1 LRASFRSVV
10 LPLVVVA
17 LVACGQ
23 PAVRTA
29 PKAAPTP
36 TPAPTPAPTA
46 EPLPEAEMPL
56 PPEAPPEPPPEP
68 PPAAFPSGA
77 DITVRVGLLSDQT
90 GISFPAGAPELRVTW
105 EGQTWKVISGVRIEP
120 APGST
125 EAGVFRVQVAALR
138 DEGQATALASN
149 LRRTSGEAVDSV
161 FDAESGLYR
170 VRFGRYVTRDE
181 ADQARRG
188 LARYGVGDAWVV
200 SEGGSVRQP
209 ALRVTQAGQS
219 VSIPGRWAAM
229 ESPGG
234 DGIAVGKGR
243 YRGRI
248 LVFLNDRGTLNVIDE
263 LPLEQYLRGVV
274 PSELGP
280 AQYPEVEALKAQAVA
295 ARTYAVR
302 TLGEF
307 RQEGFD
313 ICATPRC
320 QAYDGMG
327 VEHPRS
333 DQAVAATRG
342 QILLWE
348 GQPID
353 ALYSAT
359 CGGHTEDVG
368 VVFPLKKGEPYLKGV
383 PCMEAGV
390 AQLGG
395 AIASGTWPHTVVAA
409 LLGAGADAPQ
419 AYGEQLL
426 LLARLAGVPAQP
438 AVLQSFDAR
447 EVRRF
452 VAATFDLALDA
463 RLFVA
468 AEDLP
473 YLVQAPPVG
482 WSEEDRRLAALFVKL
497 GLTEGTAAQLQPADR
512 DDLLYHLAVYLRVL
526 REESATFLALG
537 GGQIHVRATDKEAKE
552 RDVTIAP
559 TLLTFRRSG
568 EVTTASTLALVPGD
582 ELQLVWQGDALVGL
596 VQTVHPQGV
605 AYDRSSS
612 WSSWH
617 RYRSDKDLQTLVQ
630 QRYPGFPFRGLE
642 IVSRGVSGRV
652 GELRLLG
659 ADGKSELVD
668 GLAVRWTLDLPD
680 TLFTAR
686 RLVPERGDP
695 GWLFTGRGWG
705 HGVGLCQVGAY
716 GMALRGH
723 DYTEILA
730 HYYPGARLGGIP
742 TQVRAAST
750 AARAAAAAA
759 VVSTRR

>member
-1 LRASFRSVV
+1 
-10 LPLVVVA
+10 
-17 LVACGQ
+17 
-23 PAVRTA
+23 
-29 PKAAPTP
+29 
-36 TPAPTPAPTA
+36 
-46 EPLPEAEMPL
+46 
-56 PPEAPPEPPPEP
+56 
-68 PPAAFPSGA
+68 
-77 DITVRVGLLSDQT
+77 
-90 GISFPAGAPELRVTW
+90 
-105 EGQTWKVISGVRIEP
+105 
-120 APGST
+120 
-125 EAGVFRVQVAALR
+125 
-138 DEGQATALASN
+138 
-149 LRRTSGEAVDSV
+149 
-161 FDAESGLYR
+161 
-170 VRFGRYVTRDE
+170 
-181 ADQARRG
+181 
-188 LARYGVGDAWVV
+188 
-200 SEGGSVRQP
+200 VRQP

-219 VSIPGRWAAM
+219 VSIPGRWVAM

-248 LVFLNDRGTLNVIDE
+248 LLFLNDRGTLNVIDE

-333 DQAVAATRG
+333 DQAVAETRG

-368 VVFPLKKGEPYLKGV
+368 VVFPLKKDEPYLKGV

-390 AQLGG
+390 ARLGG
-395 AIASGTWPHTVVAA
+395 SIASGTWPHSVVAA
-409 LLGAGADAPQ
+409 LLGGGADTPQ
-419 AYGEQLL
+419 AYGQQLL
-426 LLARLAGVPAQP
+426 LLARLAGVPAP
-438 AVLQSFDAR
+438 PSVLQSFDSR

-452 VAATFDLALDA
+452 VATSFDLALDA

-473 YLVQAPPVG
+473 YLVQAPPSG

-497 GLTEGTAAQLQPADR
+497 GLTEGAAAQLQPGDR

-526 REESATFLALG
+526 REENDTFLALR
-537 GGQIHVRATDKEAKE
+537 GGQVHVRATDKEAKE
-552 RDVTIAP
+552 RDVAIAP
-559 TLLTFRRSG
+559 TLATFRRSG
-568 EVTTASTLALVPGD
+568 ETTTASTLALVPGD

-596 VQTVHPQGV
+596 VQQVHPQGV

-612 WSSWH
+612 WSSWR
-617 RYRSDKDLQTLVQ
+617 RYRSDRDLQTLVQ
-630 QRYPGFPFRGLE
+630 QRYPGFPFRSLE

-723 DYTEILA
+723 DYAEILA

-742 TQVRAAST
+742 TQVRATSA
-750 AARAAAAAA
+750 AARAAVEAAA
-759 VVSTRR
+759 VSTRR